1 MGMTRFSLHISEI
14 AWILLRKLDRR
25 RTRVEAEKP
34 DGIILKK
41 YMTVFADDELNV
53 GRVNREHL
61 SFLIYLL

>member
-34 DGIILKK
+34 DGIILKIH
-41 YMTVFADDELNV
+41 MTVFADELNV

-61 SFLIYLL
+61 SF

>member
-41 YMTVFADDELNV
+41 YMTVFAADELNV

>member
-34 DGIILKK
+34 DGTILKK